1 VVAHFHLI
9 AVWRVG
15 QNGLQRI
22 THLPVLSLLSYCS
35 TQQELAQVQTICYT
49 REVMGDLRHTRT
61 EVIILVS
68 NETIIARNCHCDAV
82 RLSFPRRGSD
92 ETQRLC
98 NHIYAALSEA
108 SGMSDYDVRQYVKY
122 HIVKSGRRGGAELD
136 TFFIGGKLSKFF
148 SKAGLGV
155 YVENISEIHAKF
167 YLVEKYDA
175 AHEDFVTALWTGT
188 GSFVVNGYNPGK
200 QSRSPRSSGNRGA
213 TVGNPKSDLHCTVNR
228 YRGER
233 SASEGHLRGLLLA
246 SDRRDILE
254 WEYVFGS
261 NRSTQDYVDAIFAQ
275 AARRTARRLL
285 AACRSR
291 GINIVDYFKGVSGI
305 SWEKPLH
312 HEDWDVLNSD
322 EEKQYIKF
330 ADVPG
335 YRYVKQSELDLDP

>member
-1 VVAHFHLI
+1 
-9 AVWRVG
+9 
-15 QNGLQRI
+15 
-22 THLPVLSLLSYCS
+22 
-35 TQQELAQVQTICYT
+35 
-49 REVMGDLRHTRT
+49 
-61 EVIILVS
+61 VS
-68 NETIIARNCHCDAV
+68 NENVIARNCHCDAV

-148 SKAGLGV
+148 VRAGLSV
-155 YVENISEIHAKF
+155 YFKNISEIHAKF
-167 YLVEKYDA
+167 YLVENYDA
-175 AHEDFVTALWTGT
+175 AHEDFVTALWTGS

-213 TVGNPKSDLHCTVNR
+213 TVGNPKSDLHVTFNR

-246 SDRRDILE
+246 KDKGDVSERWGLARTPGDSEI
-254 WEYVFGS
+254 
-261 NRSTQDYVDAIFAQ
+261 DAGALFAQ

-285 AACRSR
+285 AAARSR
-291 GINIVDYFKGVSGI
+291 GLNIADFFKGASDI
-305 SWEKPLH
+305 SWSKPLH
-312 HEDWDVLNSD
+312 NEDWDEFDSN
-322 EEKQYIKF
+322 EEKLYIKF
-330 ADVPG
+330 ADVAG
-335 YRYVKQSELDLDP
+335 YRYSKQSDLDLEA

>member
-1 VVAHFHLI
+1 
-9 AVWRVG
+9 
-15 QNGLQRI
+15 
-22 THLPVLSLLSYCS
+22 
-35 TQQELAQVQTICYT
+35 
-49 REVMGDLRHTRT
+49 
-61 EVIILVS
+61 VS
-68 NETIIARNCHCDAV
+68 NENVIARNCHCDAV

-98 NHIYAALSEA
+98 NHIYAALAEA

-136 TFFIGGKLSKFF
+136 TFFIGGKLSRFF
-148 SKAGLGV
+148 VRAGLSV
-155 YVENISEIHAKF
+155 YFKNISEIHAKF
-167 YLVEKYDA
+167 YLVEKYNA

-213 TVGNPKSDLHCTVNR
+213 TVGNPKSDLHVTFNR

-233 SASEGHLRGLLLA
+233 SASEGHLRGLLLTKDKGDA
-246 SDRRDILE
+246 AERFGLE
-254 WEYVFGS
+254 RAVGS
-261 NRSTQDYVDAIFAQ
+261 EEIDAGALFTQ

-285 AACRSR
+285 AASRSR
-291 GINIVDYFKGVSGI
+291 GLNIADFFKGVSDV

-312 HEDWDVLNSD
+312 DDTYDALNSD
-322 EEKQYIKF
+322 EEMQYIKF

-335 YRYVKQSELDLDP
+335 YRYGKQYDLDLEA

>member
-1 VVAHFHLI
+1 
-9 AVWRVG
+9 
-15 QNGLQRI
+15 
-22 THLPVLSLLSYCS
+22 
-35 TQQELAQVQTICYT
+35 
-49 REVMGDLRHTRT
+49 
-61 EVIILVS
+61 VS

-98 NHIYAALSEA
+98 NHIYTSLSEA

-136 TFFIGGKLSKFF
+136 TFFIGGKLSRFF
-148 SKAGLGV
+148 VRAGLSV
-155 YVENISEIHAKF
+155 YFKNISEIHAKF
-167 YLVEKYDA
+167 YLVEKYNA

-213 TVGNPKSDLHCTVNR
+213 TVGNPKSDLHVTFNR

-246 SDRRDILE
+246 KDKSDAAERFGLE
-254 WEYVFGS
+254 RALGS
-261 NRSTQDYVDAIFAQ
+261 AEVDAGALFAQ
-275 AARRTARRLL
+275 TARRTARRLL
-285 AACRSR
+285 AAARSR
-291 GINIVDYFKGVSGI
+291 GLNIADFFKGVSDV

-312 HEDWDVLNSD
+312 DDTYDALNSD
-322 EEKQYIKF
+322 EEMQYIKF

-335 YRYVKQSELDLDP
+335 FRYGKQSGLDLEP